1 MVGLVNKNSSP
12 YSAAES
18 PAPLT
23 EQALHKSKTIADPKK
38 PAQDL
43 AQHSASRNNYMK
55 KQLTAEDIIDEAL
68 QPQNE
73 AENLEYSF
81 KPSAKQLEQE

>member
-1 MVGLVNKNSSP
+1 LVDRNSTP
-12 YSAAES
+12 LSAAES

-23 EQALHKSKTIADPKK
+23 EQELHKSKTIADRRK

-43 AQHSASRNNYMK
+43 AQYSASKNNYLQ

-73 AENLEYSF
+73 ADNLEYSF
-81 KPSAKQLEQE
+81 KPPAIPLEQE

>member
-1 MVGLVNKNSSP
+1 
-12 YSAAES
+12 
-18 PAPLT
+18 
-23 EQALHKSKTIADPKK
+23 
-38 PAQDL
+38 
-43 AQHSASRNNYMK
+43 MK